1 MASVRRRGR
10 LSVLI
15 AVAALLGNALP
26 AQAGST
32 PTDINPSV
40 SNNADADASTGGRV
54 NGLAVAPGNNAVVYA
69 ASEYGGL
76 WKSTNSGD
84 NWARLNNHLPTRAW
98 DVLVDPSNANRV
110 YASSGYDGRMTSISG
125 IQVSTDAGAT
135 WNHPATATP
144 TGLNCNNALNQPSGF
159 GIGVRPDA
167 QNEVYIGTQCGLARS
182 TDSGATWTHLDPEVA
197 ASPADTVWDVVVQAG
212 GPNGIIDVCG
222 NKRHFRS
229 VDGGTTWTG
238 GSAGLPAGRC
248 SIAVSPD
255 ENYVLFVYASDNNVY
270 ESNDAGATWT
280 NLGSP
285 EQRTQGRIPFVVT
298 NQRADTGGNNVF
310 DVWASDVRLFR
321 VGCTTPNPPAAGGAN
336 RCPAAYATP
345 PNPYPGPPAGWAGP
359 FTRTAGAHDD
369 AGDLVIDATVTPDGC
384 PRYYSSDGGFHRNTD
399 TGADCQN
406 PDWARQNNGL
416 HALWLFTMDGSDV
429 GGNATNEDLYFGTQD
444 NGSFGATNA
453 GAPTP
458 TWNNADCCD
467 VFVTSAQPGRVVYVT
482 CCQIGPGGAFIA
494 TIRRAGAG
502 ITGAANIAP
511 NPPGTIPLFQFWPII
526 DDFGDRQFAISTT
539 GAGGGVFITNDIT
552 VASVTW
558 TQLGAASSPANTIAV
573 WAAVSGGT
581 PTFFTLTSG
590 GQLWRFVGTGAGS
603 WTQIDNTTGAP
614 GGATVFAVDEGN
626 PNRLALAANNGR
638 VFFSTDSGNNWNPD
652 PELDTLMIGNGLFRN
667 RTPTLLAF
675 DAENANFVVAGGTDS
690 GVFLSTDGGA
700 NWGTITDPI
709 NSGASG
715 IVHLPEPY
723 QAYFDHEPAGA
734 TNMYIGTRGRGVFR
748 FGINVPT
755 ANAGG
760 PYTTPEGTDV
770 TLDGSASTD
779 PDGQALTYEWDFDN
793 DGIYDDATGSAPV
806 FDAVGQDG
814 VFPVGL
820 KVTAG
825 GVVDS
830 DSTTVTVTNVAPTV
844 TIDAITPIDEGEIA
858 TISGTISDPGWLEP
872 LTATIDFDDGAGP
885 QVLSGTLENGRPNAT
900 LTFSVEKQYG
910 DNGDFD
916 VEVCATDLVGGA
928 PNPTPVCDT
937 EVAAVGN
944 VDPTV
949 TIDASGEQTYDGVSA
964 FIAEKGDDV
973 SVPANATDPGS
984 DDLTLVWDWKDGTTS
999 SQTSLVNPPA
1009 LDPPKSPSVQPRDI
1023 SLSATHSWTDACLY
1037 KITVTATDD
1046 DLGSNVDTQA
1056 VVITGNADVSKGSG
1070 WWLNEYRPKGNTFTP
1085 ATLQCYLDIA
1095 GYFSLVFP
1103 DGMTRAQ
1110 AATILSS
1117 PAKSPA
1123 AVIFDQHALAC
1134 WLNFANGSI
1143 KLNTPVDTDGNGTLD
1158 STFGAAMLTAE
1169 TVRINPASTE
1179 AQIKAQKNI
1188 VERIATQSGG

>member
-1 MASVRRRGR
+1 MLSARRRR
-10 LSVLI
+10 SLTVLI
-15 AVAALLGNALP
+15 AVGALLANVLP

-32 PTDINPSV
+32 STDINPNV

-54 NGLAVAPGNNAVVYA
+54 NGLDVAPGNNAVVYA

-84 NWARLNNHLPTRAW
+84 NWTRLNNHLPTRSW
-98 DVLVDPSNANRV
+98 DVLVDPANANRV
-110 YASSGYDGRMTSISG
+110 YASSWYDGRITSISG

-135 WNHPATATP
+135 WAHPATATP
-144 TGLNCNNALNQPSGF
+144 TGLACNNALNQPSGF
-159 GIGVRPDA
+159 GIAVRPDA

-182 TDSGATWTHLDPEVA
+182 TDSGATWNHLDPEVA
-197 ASPADTVWDVVVQAG
+197 AGPADTVWDVVVQPG
-212 GPNGIIDVCG
+212 GPNNQGIIDVCG
-222 NKRHFRS
+222 QKRHFRS

-255 ENYVLFVYASDNNVY
+255 ESYVLFVYAADNNIY
-270 ESNDAGATWT
+270 ESDDAGATWT

-285 EQRTQGRIPFVVT
+285 ERRPQGRIPFVVT
-298 NQRADTGGNNVF
+298 NQRANAGANNVF
-310 DVWASDVRLFR
+310 DVWTSDVSLFR
-321 VGCTTPNPPAAGGAN
+321 VSCTTPNPAAIGGAN

-359 FTRTAGAHDD
+359 FTRTVGAHDD
-369 AGDLVIDATVTPDGC
+369 AGDLVIDPTVTPDGC

-406 PDWARQNNGL
+406 PDWSRQNNGL

-444 NGSFGATNA
+444 NGSFGTTNA
-453 GAPTP
+453 GASPP

-482 CCQIGPGGAFIA
+482 CCQIGPGGAFVA

-502 ITGAANIAP
+502 ISGSANVTP

-539 GAGGGVFITNDIT
+539 GAGGGVFITTDIT
-552 VASVTW
+552 AASVTW

-581 PTFFTLTSG
+581 PTFFTLTAG
-590 GQLWRFVGTGAGS
+590 GQIWRFVGTGTGT
-603 WTQIDNTTGAP
+603 WTRIDNNTGAP

-626 PNRLALAANNGR
+626 PNRLALAAPNGR
-638 VFFSTDSGNNWNPD
+638 VFFSTDSGANWSPD
-652 PELDTLMIGNGLFRN
+652 PELDALMIGNGAFRN

-675 DAENANFVVAGGTDS
+675 DPENANFVVAGGADS
-690 GVFLSTDGGA
+690 GVFLSTDGGT

-734 TNMYIGTRGRGVFR
+734 TNMYIGTRGRGVYR

-755 ANAGG
+755 ADADGA
-760 PYTTPEGTDV
+760 YTTPEGTNV
-770 TLDGSASTD
+770 TLDGSGSTD
-779 PDGQALTYEWDFDN
+779 PDGQALTYAWDFDN
-793 DGIYDDATGSAPV
+793 DGAYDDATGVAPT

-825 GVVDS
+825 GVVDT

-844 TIDAITPIDEGEIA
+844 SIDPISPIVEGG
-858 TISGTISDPGWLEP
+858 TVTVSGTISDPGWLDT
-872 LTATIDFDDGAGP
+872 LTATIDFDDGAGA
-885 QVLSGTLENGRPNAT
+885 QTLVGTLENVRPNAT
-900 LTFSVEKQYG
+900 LTFSVQKQYG
-910 DNGDFD
+910 DNGTFVVTVTGFD
-916 VEVCATDLVGGA
+916 D
-928 PNPTPVCDT
+928 DT
-937 EVAAVGN
+937 STSGTSNAVVSN
-944 VDPTV
+944 VDPSIA
-949 TIDASGEQTYDGVSA
+949 IDSTGEQVYDGVSA
-964 FIAEKGDDV
+964 FVAEKGDTV
-973 SVPANATDPGS
+973 TVPVGVTDPGS
-984 DDLTLVWDWKDGTTS
+984 DDLTVTWDWNDGTTT

-1009 LDPPKSPSVQPRDI
+1009 LDPAKSPTVQPRDI
-1023 SLSATHSWTDACLY
+1023 TLSASHAWSEACLY
-1037 KITVTATDD
+1037 QLTTTAVDD
-1046 DLGSNVDTQA
+1046 DLGSGIDTAA
-1056 VVITGNADVSKGSG
+1056 VVITGNADVSRGSG
-1070 WWLNEYRPKGNTFTP
+1070 FWLNEYRPKGTRFTP
-1085 ATLQCYLDIA
+1085 AQLQCYLDIV

-1103 DGMTRAQ
+1103 DTLVRAD
-1110 AATILSS
+1110 AARILSA

-1123 AVIFDQHALAC
+1123 ATIFDQHAMAC

-1143 KLNTPVDTDGNGTLD
+1143 KLSTMVDTNGDRVLD
-1158 STFGAAMLTAE
+1158 TTFGAAMLTAE
-1169 TVRINPASTE
+1169 TVRIDPASTE
-1179 AQIKAQKNI
+1179 AQIKAQKDI
-1188 VERIATQSGG
+1188 VERISIQSGS